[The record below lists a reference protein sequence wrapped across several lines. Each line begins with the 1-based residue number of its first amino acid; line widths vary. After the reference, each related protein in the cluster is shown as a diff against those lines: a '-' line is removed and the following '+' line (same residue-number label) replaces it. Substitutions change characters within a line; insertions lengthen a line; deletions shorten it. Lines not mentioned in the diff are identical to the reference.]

1 MPSEYSIAVS
11 KVIRANMG
19 ILRQWKKKLVNV
31 ADYRGVS
38 EVANAMLGRAAG
50 EVQRGHS
57 GNGVG

>member
-1 MPSEYSIAVS
+1 
-11 KVIRANMG
+11 MG